1 MKAKQC
7 RDTNRFSGKWYVV
20 VGNTGMY
27 YLHKDGIVRNST
39 NDGTGSYGGYFDTEA
54 EANAAI
60 EAFQQKEQQ

>member
-7 RDTNRFSGKWYVV
+7 RDTTRFSGKWYVV

-39 NDGTGSYGGYFDTEA
+39 NDEAGTFPGYFDTEA

-60 EAFQQKEQQ
+60 EAYQKKEHQ